1 MASNPSS
8 YTPVKSC
15 EKDNSSWKPPTSIVR
30 LTSRSDGLV
39 VLVISTL
46 LSLLRSECLEM
57 GLEFLAELKGVEVL
71 SSLGDEEGVDLLEVA
86 EKLLLFLFVLDSYNV
101 LI

>member
-1 MASNPSS
+1 
-8 YTPVKSC
+8 
-15 EKDNSSWKPPTSIVR
+15 
-30 LTSRSDGLV
+30 
-39 VLVISTL
+39 
-46 LSLLRSECLEM
+46 M